1 MKKIYQRPEME
12 VIGALYSK
20 YILGEGQSGEVDGK
34 DFDSNVSKTFDEGEL
49 STDTNKSG
57 LWDD

>member
-1 MKKIYQRPEME
+1 ME

-20 YILGEGQSGEVDGK
+20 YILGEGQSGEVGGK
-34 DFDSNVSKTFDEGEL
+34 DVDSNVSKTFDEGEL

>member
-1 MKKIYQRPEME
+1 ME